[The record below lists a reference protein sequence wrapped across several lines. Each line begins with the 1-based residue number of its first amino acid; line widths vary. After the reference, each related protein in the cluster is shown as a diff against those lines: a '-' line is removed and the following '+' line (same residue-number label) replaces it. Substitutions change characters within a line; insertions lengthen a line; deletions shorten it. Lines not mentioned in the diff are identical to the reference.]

1 MSTTT
6 AVSDLAVRIHAID
19 WDGDLEHTR
28 SRVALMREYLRRS
41 AVWTRAL
48 GAKGWPFYDIAE
60 FAAPGVR
67 AADEVVEGV
76 LGSPVIVEQYPT
88 VGKSCVWALHMAA
101 ARDAGVSLPD
111 LPDPF
116 EPLIRM
122 YERGGGFSLSTTGTI
137 DIDAAGLYRGTL
149 PTHLGDEPRAPE
161 TEAGLDALDGA
172 GA

>member
-1 MSTTT
+1 MSSTT

-19 WDGDLEHTR
+19 WNGNLDHTG
-28 SRVALMREYLRRS
+28 SRVSLMREYLRRA
-41 AVWTRAL
+41 AVWTRTL

-76 LGSPVIVEQYPT
+76 LGNPAVIEQFPA
-88 VGKSCVWALHMAA
+88 VGKTCVWALHLAA
-101 ARDAGVSLPD
+101 ARDAGASLPA

-122 YERGGGFSLSTTGTI
+122 YERGGGFSLSLTGTI
-137 DIDAAGLYRGTL
+137 DIDGVGLYRGTL
-149 PTHLGDEPRAPE
+149 LDHIGDEPRAPE
-161 TEAGLDALDGA
+161 TDAELDALA
-172 GA
+172 G

>member
-1 MSTTT
+1 MSSTT

-19 WDGDLEHTR
+19 WNGNLDHTR
-28 SRVALMREYLRRS
+28 SRVSLMREYLRRA

-67 AADEVVEGV
+67 AADEVVQGV
-76 LGSPVIVEQYPT
+76 LENPAVVEQYPT
-88 VGKSCVWALHMAA
+88 VGKSCVWALHLAA

-116 EPLIRM
+116 EPLVRM
-122 YERGGGFSLSTTGTI
+122 YERGGGFSLSLTGTI
-137 DIDAAGLYRGTL
+137 DIDGAGLYRGTL
-149 PTHLGDEPRAPE
+149 LDHLGDTPRAPE
-161 TEAGLDALDGA
+161 TEAELDALDN
-172 GA
+172 

>member
-6 AVSDLAVRIHAID
+6 AVGDLVVRVHAIG
-19 WDGDLEHTR
+19 WDDDLGHTR

-48 GAKGWPFYDIAE
+48 GAEGWPFYDIAE

-76 LGSPVIVEQYPT
+76 VGSPVVIEQYPA
-88 VGKSCVWALHMAA
+88 VGRSCVWALHLAA
-101 ARDAGVSLPD
+101 ARDAGVPLPD

-137 DIDAAGLYRGTL
+137 GIDAAGLYRGTL
-149 PTHLGDEPRAPE
+149 PDHLGNEPRAPG

-172 GA
+172 GG

>member
-28 SRVALMREYLRRS
+28 SRVALMREFLRRS

-67 AADEVVEGV
+67 AAEEVVEGV
-76 LGSPVIVEQYPT
+76 SLNPAITEQFPT
-88 VGKSCVWALHMAA
+88 VGKSCVWALHLAA

-116 EPLIRM
+116 APLIRM

-137 DIDAAGLYRGTL
+137 DIDAAGLYRGRL
-149 PTHLGDEPRAPE
+149 PDHLGDEPKAPE
-161 TEAGLDALDGA
+161 TEAGLDALDG
-172 GA
+172 